1 MVGGFIISRFWKAL
15 GRVTIPGH
23 SIFSYHEEAKV
34 LFSSGLSCS
43 NVPSLEDE
51 EKKFLNIPRFLIM
64 QTQCYSKKNASIER
78 ICKSD

>member
-15 GRVTIPGH
+15 EKVTIPGH

-51 EKKFLNIPRFLIM
+51 EKKIPKH
-64 QTQCYSKKNASIER
+64 SKIPHNANSMLFKEK
-78 ICKSD
+78 CKH